1 MKTPSQETRTGVNVI
16 TTVADLK
23 QWRMA
28 VRNAQASS
36 NSARK
41 GQATVGFVP
50 TMGALH
56 EGHMTLIRKAR
67 QECEKVIV
75 SIFVNP
81 IQFAPNEDLSKYPRT
96 FEQDLALC
104 SEAGVDV
111 IYHPSVEEMY
121 PRGQDELTKIIPPE
135 SIINRLCGL
144 FRPGHF
150 VGVATVVGKLL
161 NMVEPDIS
169 YFGEKDFQQLAVVKR
184 MVQDLDMPVKIVGV
198 PTVRDRDGLALSS
211 RNVYLSKELR
221 ELAPILNKILCEI
234 LEQSLS
240 GKTRLVDALE
250 KGRRELAAL
259 PAVTVQY
266 LEACDAD
273 SLEAL
278 TEARA
283 PMVVLVAAKFGDV
296 RLIDNVIAWK

>member
-16 TTVADLK
+16 KTVAELK
-23 QWRMA
+23 QWRAA
-28 VRNAQASS
+28 VRDAHSQSESS
-36 NSARK
+36 RKARV
-41 GQATVGFVP
+41 AVGFVP

-56 EGHMTLIRKAR
+56 EGHMTLIRKAK
-67 QECEKVIV
+67 QECEQVVV

-96 FEQDLALC
+96 FEQDLTLC
-104 SEAGVDV
+104 SQAGVDV
-111 IYHPSVEEMY
+111 IYYPSVEEMY
-121 PRGQDELTKIIPPE
+121 PRGQQELTKIVPPD
-135 SIINRLCGL
+135 SIVNRLCGL

-161 NMVEPDIS
+161 NMVEPDVS

-184 MVQDLDMPVKIVGV
+184 IVQDLDMPVKIVGV

-221 ELAPILNKILCEI
+221 EQAPVLNKILREV
-234 LEQSLS
+234 LHDSLG
-240 GKTRLVDALE
+240 GKIRLTDALE
-250 KGRRELAAL
+250 KGRRELEAL
-259 PAVTVQY
+259 PSVSVQY
-266 LEACDAD
+266 LEACDAET
-273 SLEAL
+273 LEAL

-296 RLIDNVIAWK
+296 RLIDNVIAWQ